1 MLINKVK
8 TVAAMLLAV
17 GLLAGGTGLVARSAV
32 APQETLAP
40 ALARAEPKDTPK
52 EEKKKPLLTDGKER
66 KVLPTD
72 PALSRLQKEL
82 YNTALLQARLSL
94 ERFPRYTTEAAVL
107 ESIQMLYEAELAL
120 AEKQADRLAVM
131 EKRLNSLV
139 EIEKICE
146 ERYKESG
153 APGARNV
160 FRHQDLLYSREKRLE
175 VEIQLLKAKQKR

>member
-1 MLINKVK
+1 MRKAMLLNKVK
-8 TVAAMLLAV
+8 TVAALLLAV
-17 GLLAGGTGLVARSAV
+17 VLLEGGT
-32 APQETLAP
+32 AP
-40 ALARAEPKDTPK
+40 AAARAEPKDTPK

-82 YNTALLQARLSL
+82 YNTALLQARLPL
-94 ERFPRYTTEAAVL
+94 ERFPRYTTEAVL

-160 FRHQDLLYSREKRLE
+160 FRHQDLLYSRAKRLE
-175 VEIQLLKAKQKR
+175 AEIQLLKAKQKR